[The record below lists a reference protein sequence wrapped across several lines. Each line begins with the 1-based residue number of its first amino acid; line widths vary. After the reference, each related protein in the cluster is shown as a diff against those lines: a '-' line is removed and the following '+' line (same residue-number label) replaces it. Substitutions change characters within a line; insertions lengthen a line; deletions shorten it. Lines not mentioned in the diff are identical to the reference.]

1 MIIVSVLSSSFVSC
15 GSDKKD
21 DVGDDSKAIIG
32 TWVQTIESSNR
43 KLSLVLKAD
52 GNGYWLVDRNGKVSN
67 DGDFTYTY
75 KNNIVTMRYK
85 DDGEKPGNGY
95 VEEFTVLEVTSQ
107 KLVIFYDQSRRTFYK
122 E

>member
-1 MIIVSVLSSSFVSC
+1 
-15 GSDKKD
+15 
-21 DVGDDSKAIIG
+21 
-32 TWVQTIESSNR
+32 
-43 KLSLVLKAD
+43 
-52 GNGYWLVDRNGKVSN
+52 
-67 DGDFTYTY
+67 
-75 KNNIVTMRYK
+75 MRYK